1 MTRRL
6 LAVLHARNLEFLRDR
21 ATLGW
26 NVLLPVVLVI
36 AMGLIFG
43 GAERPLFKVAVLH
56 AGDTIDVARHPFL
69 RTHYVEFFTARSEAD
84 AIKKVSRHQ
93 IDLLLDVREVP
104 PRYWVNTD
112 SPKGYIVEKLLL
124 ESDPGGAHR
133 EAVTGQ
139 AVRYIDWLLPGILGM
154 NMMFSCLF
162 GVGWVVVR
170 YRKSG
175 FLKRLRATPLR
186 AIEFI
191 SAQVLSRLILI
202 MLVTVFVFAA
212 LQLVLHFRMEGNP
225 LLIFVVA
232 LLGAISL
239 IAIGLFV
246 AARFTSEELASRYFS
261 IAERQLFRRHVLWTR
276 IVSERRT
283 DTPDGPM
290 DLVEYVRD
298 YREEL
303 VLKPNRGYGGTGV
316 VLGAALSQS
325 EWETLL
331 GEALAAQDD
340 PHKNWVVQAA
350 TSLPVHLFPVLDEQ
364 GRTHEE
370 PFYTVMGFA
379 PTDHGLGIIA
389 RVSQKQVVNVA
400 QRGGLAAV
408 LVGYRPEDLKS
419 STRSPVQADLA
430 MQELRALVQRLRDL
444 DGVIHLLEWDE
455 ETYRPRDAAENR
467 ASRNSCTF
475 SDGWSL
481 RRSSRTNRPSS
492 AMPTAIAAHT
502 LGRPKP
508 CSPPSMMP

>member
-43 GAERPLFKVAVLH
+43 GPERPLFKVAVLH
-56 AGDTIDVARHPFL
+56 AGDTIDVTRHPFL
-69 RTHYVEFFTARSEAD
+69 RTHYVEFFTAKSEGD
-84 AIKKVSRHQ
+84 AVKKVARHQ
-93 IDLLLDVREVP
+93 IDLLLDVRAAP

-202 MLVTVFVFAA
+202 MFVTVLVFAA

-225 LLIFVVA
+225 LLLFIVA

-246 AARFTSEELASRYFS
+246 AARFTSEELASGVLNFITWPMMLLSGVWFS
-261 IAERQLFRRHVLWTR
+261 LEGSAEWLQWVARIFPLTQMLEAARAIMLDGAGVAEVAPQLAFL
-276 IVSERRT
+276 
-283 DTPDGPM
+283 
-290 DLVEYVRD
+290 
-298 YREEL
+298 
-303 VLKPNRGYGGTGV
+303 
-316 VLGAALSQS
+316 
-325 EWETLL
+325 
-331 GEALAAQDD
+331 
-340 PHKNWVVQAA
+340 AA
-350 TSLPVHLFPVLDEQ
+350 TSVLFL
-364 GRTHEE
+364 
-370 PFYTVMGFA
+370 A
-379 PTDHGLGIIA
+379 LGA
-389 RVSQKQVVNVA
+389 LFFRW
-400 QRGGLAAV
+400 R
-408 LVGYRPEDLKS
+408 
-419 STRSPVQADLA
+419 AD
-430 MQELRALVQRLRDL
+430 
-444 DGVIHLLEWDE
+444 
-455 ETYRPRDAAENR
+455 
-467 ASRNSCTF
+467 
-475 SDGWSL
+475 
-481 RRSSRTNRPSS
+481 
-492 AMPTAIAAHT
+492 
-502 LGRPKP
+502 
-508 CSPPSMMP
+508 